1 MPHNIEWKTI
11 ETNYHNGQLNKL
23 LFNYREC
30 PVCGSLKSRGVWA
43 IEDFQ
48 FFSDSTVY
56 PKRIDVKVHQCESCL
71 GLYMNPCF
79 SNLGFQILSEE
90 ATQSY
95 GCTPNGVKEQIDWL
109 NDQGLLQTDLTILDI
124 GCYEGD
130 FLRRLPSTMNRVG
143 IDIDSVAIERGKQK
157 DSSKQVTLICSDFD
171 NVEIAHRPDVIVMF
185 YVLEHVPNPVRVL
198 KKLKQISHEN
208 TRLVV
213 EVPILETA
221 KTNDINGFFSALHL
235 THFSKISLKNCLQR
249 SGWEIVK
256 AQMCEGYNGYRV
268 MLKPANE
275 NFEIECNKT
284 DKLLLYEY
292 LASWYKALAL
302 AEDKILQIPDNQS
315 CVVWGGGLHTEFL
328 YQTTSLFREEHRRTY
343 LIVDSDPNKHGKSW
357 RGIRIYS
364 PEILK
369 KINLEDTVLIIS
381 SYGKQEVI
389 SEAARKYGFSQK
401 QIYKLYDYVRVC

>member
-48 FFSDSTVY
+48 FFSDSTIY
-56 PKRIDVKVHQCESCL
+56 PKRIDVKVHQCEKCF

-79 SNLGFQILSEE
+79 SSLGFQILFEE
-90 ATQSY
+90 AACSY
-95 GCTPNGVKEQIDWL
+95 GSSPGRAKEQIDWL
-109 NDQGLLQTDLTILDI
+109 NDHGLLQAGLTILDI

-130 FLRRLPSTMNRVG
+130 FLRQLPSTMNRVG

-157 DSSKQVTLICSDFD
+157 DSSKQVTLICSDFE
-171 NVEIAHRPDVIVMF
+171 NVEIADRPDVIVMF
-185 YVLEHVPNPVRVL
+185 HVLEHLPNPGRVL
-198 KKLKQISHEN
+198 KKLKQISHGN
-208 TRLVV
+208 TRLVI
-213 EVPILETA
+213 EVPIFEKA
-221 KTNDINGFFSALHL
+221 QTNDINGFFSVQHL

-249 SGWEIVK
+249 FGWEIVK
-256 AQMCEGYNGYRV
+256 EQMCEGYNGYRV
-268 MLKPANE
+268 LLKPTEE
-275 NFEIECNKT
+275 NLVIEINKA
-284 DKLLLYEY
+284 DKLSLYEY
-292 LASWYKALAL
+292 LISWYKAVAS
-302 AEDKILQIPDNQS
+302 AEDKILQIPDNQL
-315 CVVWGGGLHTEFL
+315 CVICGGGLHTEFL

-343 LIVDSDPNKHGKSW
+343 LIVDGDPNKHGKSW

-369 KINLEDTVLIIS
+369 QINLQDTILVIS
-381 SYGKQEVI
+381 SYGSQEAI
-389 SEAARKYGFSQK
+389 SDIALKYGCPQG
-401 QIYKLYDYVRVC
+401 QIYKLYDYLRVY